1 MNLYRN
7 LDRKSAERVRAQYSG
22 FYRYLRGICALRTLN
37 PGDTSLPPY
46 MEAPRERPWV
56 TDPTA
61 LLLLLPLVAN
71 PSDPT
76 QDKTEDYYKGFLLLC
91 GLCNVVVRSGPS
103 SSQRIL
109 ALPIDSIKHRLDA
122 LIFRH
127 HSAELVYT
135 YRPTERLD

>member
-1 MNLYRN
+1 M
-7 LDRKSAERVRAQYSG
+7 ERVRAQYSG
-22 FYRYLRGICALRTLN
+22 FYRYLKGICALRTLN

-46 MEAPRERPWV
+46 MEAPRERRWV

-61 LLLLLPLVAN
+61 LPLLLPLVAN
-71 PSDPT
+71 PSDPA
-76 QDKTEDYYKGFLLLC
+76 QDKTEDYYTGFLLLC
-91 GLCNVVVRSGPS
+91 GLCNGVVRSGPS
-103 SSQRIL
+103 PSQRTL
-109 ALPIDSIKHRLDA
+109 CLPIDSIKHRLDG

>member
-1 MNLYRN
+1 M
-7 LDRKSAERVRAQYSG
+7 ERVRAQYSG
-22 FYRYLRGICALRTLN
+22 FYRYLKGICALRTLN

-46 MEAPRERPWV
+46 MEACWV

-61 LLLLLPLVAN
+61 LPLLLPLVAN
-71 PSDPT
+71 PSDPA

-91 GLCNVVVRSGPS
+91 GLCNVVVRK
-103 SSQRIL
+103 RIL
-109 ALPIDSIKHRLDA
+109 CLPIDSIKHRLDA